1 MRRFY
6 LPSVPLILVLIG
18 VVGCTDERSAL
29 QGDGATGTPNA
40 AVCAAVPDGAAEVIS
55 LTPAA
60 AAQLRLVMEQ
70 NDLSETDYLRVL
82 VTQGGCQGY
91 LYDMRFVTEVEPQS
105 DVVLLSHGVN
115 VVVDKKSLL
124 FLSGT
129 TIDFYDGVEKRGFT
143 FENPNAVTFSG
154 DQSS

>member
-1 MRRFY
+1 
-6 LPSVPLILVLIG
+6 
-18 VVGCTDERSAL
+18 
-29 QGDGATGTPNA
+29 
-40 AVCAAVPDGAAEVIS
+40 
-55 LTPAA
+55 
-60 AAQLRLVMEQ
+60 MEQ